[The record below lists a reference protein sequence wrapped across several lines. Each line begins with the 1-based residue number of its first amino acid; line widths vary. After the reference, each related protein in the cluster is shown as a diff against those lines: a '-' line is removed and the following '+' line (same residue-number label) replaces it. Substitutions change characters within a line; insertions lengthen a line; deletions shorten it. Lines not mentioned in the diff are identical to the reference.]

1 MSWRAVII
9 SKRSKLDYK
18 MGFLVVRNEDGESRI
33 HIGDISVLVCE
44 TTAISITAYLI
55 AELTAG
61 KVKIVFCDNQH
72 NPTAEV
78 LPTHSAYNTSGRIRK
93 QINWSSEAKANIWR
107 AIVQRKIINQARNL
121 AKAGLPDKCEQ
132 LMSYA
137 AAVQPGDTS
146 NREGHAAKVYFNN
159 IFDETF
165 YRGEDSVR
173 NAVLNYGYSIL
184 LACFNR
190 EIVAAGYLTQIGIWH
205 DNAENPFNLGSD
217 LMESFRPLID
227 DFARTENFTKFE
239 TSEKHAVV
247 NLLNSRVGINKSSQ
261 YLSNA
266 VGVYVNSVFT
276 ALDANSPDKIMDW
289 YEL

>member
-44 TTAISITAYLI
+44 TTALSITAYLI
-55 AELTAG
+55 AELAAR

-78 LPTHSAYNTSGRIRK
+78 LPTHGAYNTSGRIRK
-93 QINWSSEAKANIWR
+93 QLNWSTEAKANIWQ
-107 AIVQRKIINQARNL
+107 AIIQQKIINQARNL

-132 LMSYA
+132 LMGYA
-137 AAVQPGDTS
+137 AEVQPGDTT

-159 IFDETF
+159 IFEESF

-217 LMESFRPLID
+217 LMESFRPIID
-227 DFARTENFTKFE
+227 NFARTENFTKFE
-239 TSEKHAVV
+239 SEEKHAVV
-247 NLLNSRVGINKSSQ
+247 NLLNMRIGINKSSQ

-266 VGVYVNSVFT
+266 VGVYVNSVFN
-276 ALDANSPDKIMDW
+276 ALDAGDIGKIMDW